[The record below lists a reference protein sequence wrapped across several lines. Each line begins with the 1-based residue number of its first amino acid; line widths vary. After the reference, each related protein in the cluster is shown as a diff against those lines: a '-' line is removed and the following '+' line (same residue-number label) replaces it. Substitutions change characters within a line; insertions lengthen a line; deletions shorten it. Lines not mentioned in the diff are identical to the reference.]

1 MKKIKLLSA
10 LILFTSFSLF
20 AQDGDGDKD
29 ESRLQPVAKDWGL
42 SFNISGLI
50 SDFTVKGTEDQTGRP
65 ILFAKRYLKDDLA
78 LRMGFGL
85 NTVRVTSTNKDS
97 LRQSGAFVEYDSV
110 FSRNDF
116 SISLGIEKHLNH
128 MRRIDPYFGGELAMT
143 FIGKENISW
152 NESITDPSGKTT
164 IEGER
169 KTDGGIGIGAYGI
182 AGINYFI
189 GDHLSLGAEYRFGYY
204 YLKTGGNF
212 SESVITTPS
221 SGSPT
226 NVFNKG
232 TEEVKNAGFQ
242 VSSTASILLSIF
254 F

>member
-1 MKKIKLLSA
+1 MKKLLVLS
-10 LILFTSFSLF
+10 LLFISFSFASF
-20 AQDGDGDKD
+20 AQEEGEKD
-29 ESRLQPVAKDWGL
+29 ESRLQPVAKDWGM

-50 SDFTVKGTEDQTGRP
+50 SDFALNGTEDQTGRP
-65 ILFAKRYLKDDLA
+65 ILFAKHYLKDDLA
-78 LRMGFGL
+78 LRLGFGL
-85 NTVRVTSTNKDS
+85 NTVRNTSTNKDS
-97 LRQSGAFVEYDSV
+97 LRQSGAFVEYDSI

-116 SISLGIEKHLNH
+116 SLSFGIEKHLNH
-128 MRRIDPYFGGELAMT
+128 MRRIDPFFGGELAMT

-152 NESITDPSGKTT
+152 NQTITDPSGTTT

-169 KTDGGIGIGAYGI
+169 KTDGGTGIGVYGI
-182 AGINYFI
+182 AGFNYFI
-189 GDHLSLGAEYRFGYY
+189 ANHISIGAEYRFGYY

-232 TEEVKNAGFQ
+232 TDELKSSGFQ